1 MFKLTESLVYS
12 RVRRFRILKRFV
24 LLLLDFDYAILYG
37 VLLYGVQC
45 ALGKNLHPKCVL
57 ICGSLVFSLP
67 PRTCRLNNAK
77 RATHR
82 AVCKEGVMSDIYDRV
97 QYIYLK
103 IVIYNA
109 VR

>member
-1 MFKLTESLVYS
+1 M
-12 RVRRFRILKRFV
+12 
-24 LLLLDFDYAILYG
+24 LLLFGFDYVCVCVFLTIMRSITI
-37 VLLYGVQC
+37 
-45 ALGKNLHPKCVL
+45 LGKNLPTEMCFDVWFS
-57 ICGSLVFSLP
+57 GVYSLP

-77 RATHR
+77 EATRR
-82 AVCKEGVMSDIYDRV
+82 AVCKEGVMRDIYDRV